1 MTGAGEDYAHLCFVA
16 AEHPGDL
23 AGRNALYVLQ
33 VERLPLP
40 LGEAG
45 HRPPHQLAGL
55 PPLGILRGE
64 AIRPRV
70 CGGCRNSGS
79 ARRSSRK
86 SRHRSARRAVPVPA
100 RSVPADRAP
109 HPPLRLRTAAG
120 SAHSGTSGREAARY
134 LGRSPTPSFAHKTK
148 RRRETQHTP
157 AIFHIFSPERTRNG
171 AGIRPRHPRPFR
183 PVRPAGYP
191 FTRA

>member
-1 MTGAGEDYAHLCFVA
+1 MSFRWASPA
-16 AEHPGDL
+16 A
-23 AGRNALYVLQ
+23 AR
-33 VERLPLP
+33 
-40 LGEAG
+40 GEAG

-55 PPLGILRGE
+55 PPLGILRDE
-64 AIRPRV
+64 AIRPAGRRLPAPPV
-70 CGGCRNSGS
+70 GLASAEAVVTAVPHGGHHE
-79 ARRSSRK
+79 K

-109 HPPLRLRTAAG
+109 HPPPRLRTAAG

-171 AGIRPRHPRPFR
+171 AGIRPRHPRPSVPSAR
-183 PVRPAGYP
+183 RAIRSPGHDPPGTAPARSP
-191 FTRA
+191 